1 MTLLPLA
8 CALAVFASL
17 PKTKLRPIG
26 NAKED
31 SESALPLQ
39 SNPKPQA
46 SADVAFDAALAQ
58 VFEPAPIE
66 IRVRAVENVGL
77 LGDVRGLNPLAHL
90 ALDPNPL
97 LAQAAV
103 RAVGLMQHPR
113 AEEILTD
120 LIFHPVPNEA
130 TKQLALRM
138 LAFQNT
144 NSARMTIGRLAA
156 GRSGNTPLVVA
167 ARSVYNTMR

>member
-8 CALAVFASL
+8 CALIVAAAP

-31 SESALPLQ
+31 TESALPVQPSPKAQ
-39 SNPKPQA
+39 SA
-46 SADVAFDAALAQ
+46 ADVAFDAAMAQ
-58 VFEPAPIE
+58 VFEPGPIE
-66 IRVRAVENVGL
+66 VRVRAIENVGL
-77 LGDVRGLNPLAHL
+77 LGDARGLNPLAHL
-90 ALDPNPL
+90 SLDANPL
-97 LAQAAV
+97 VAQAAV
-103 RAVGLMQHPR
+103 RAVGLIQHSR
-113 AEEILTD
+113 AEEILTN
-120 LIFHPVPNEA
+120 LLFHPAPNEA

-156 GRSGNTPLVVA
+156 GGNTPLVVA